1 MINVAIKEQ
10 DWKSFDEVETKPDT
24 PYWFKLTN
32 GNVVLAIYYS
42 NGYCSGWA
50 EAFFDKVSC
59 ELKHKTNT
67 FYILSG
73 AKIQNAF
80 LE

>member
-32 GNVVLAIYYS
+32 GNVVLAIWYS
-42 NGYCSGWA
+42 DKYSSGWA
-50 EAFFDKVSC
+50 EAFFDKKTF
-59 ELKHKTNT
+59 ELKYKTNT
-67 FYILSG
+67 FYILRG
-73 AKIQNAF
+73 AKIQPAF